1 MALRRTA
8 FDAVLTPDSFAL
20 NHDGAATSESSVTNL
35 RGSKRGACD
44 RCRGQ
49 KLRCLRKDP
58 SRDTLQTI
66 CARCLKAGATCSF
79 RTPKRTGRPRAKF
92 SHSPRHGEPK
102 EGGKASRPTVNTSG
116 NNGIFDSKTHG
127 GQSRREIGSWDSG
140 RLWEE
145 NAADQEN
152 EGETKD
158 MMPEHAPSPSSLH
171 DTSNVL
177 GGVNFDFPVFSEFP
191 STATLPW
198 PDETMPSFYNDAGE
212 ASNLESF
219 GAKYSRAFHTYEAQP
234 MGIQIPYASPI
245 SNDGISRDKSGNA
258 CGTPTLTY
266 STAQISGAS
275 DEAMDLDLPSENVYT
290 TPVDPKHALNVPPSL
305 VRDRDRE
312 RARFSASFGKSST
325 TTSALFNN
333 VAENEVGINSD
344 EETLSANEIQHRR
357 MQELSE
363 LAMDLYAQLAAY
375 DPQIHQPTSS
385 TTSIVFQQR
394 LEDTIGSVLK
404 SSKTFLTLLT
414 SYSTP
419 TAPSSPLFSSRP
431 TVATNHNNSPC
442 SSSGSSVSP
451 SASTLDHD
459 DHAGNEP
466 AQHFL
471 RTLPAGSSDDTK
483 PPPPIDMATVLQL
496 LTCYMHIIHLHSVMH
511 ERILDYMLPFLPH
524 TTQHVDSVPPIFP
537 GMQVGGVSLD
547 KFGTFQVKLL
557 LKISVHVLE
566 EIEMA
571 LGLPKEY
578 SVGNRKGDG
587 RGVLEA
593 SVSGAFVK
601 CLMREE
607 AWRGKR
613 VECVKERLENLRRV
627 LRGATDL

>member
-8 FDAVLTPDSFAL
+8 FDAVLTPDSFATT
-20 NHDGAATSESSVTNL
+20 HDGAATSESSITNL

-49 KLRCLRKDP
+49 KLRCLRDDQ
-58 SRDTLQTI
+58 SRDSLQAI
-66 CARCLKAGATCSF
+66 CARCFKAGATCSF
-79 RTPKRTGRPRAKF
+79 RTPKRTGRPRANYN
-92 SHSPRHGEPK
+92 HSPHHGKPK

-116 NNGIFDSKTHG
+116 HNGFFDSKT
-127 GQSRREIGSWDSG
+127 RWDSG
-140 RLWEE
+140 RLVEE

-152 EGETKD
+152 EGETED
-158 MMPEHAPSPSSLH
+158 MMPEHAPSPSSPH

-177 GGVNFDFPVFSEFP
+177 SGVNFDFPAFSGLY

-245 SNDGISRDKSGNA
+245 SNDGKPRDEGGNA
-258 CGTPTLTY
+258 CATPTRTY

-275 DEAMDLDLPSENVYT
+275 DEAMDLNLPSENVYT
-290 TPVDPKHALNVPPSL
+290 TPVNPKNAVNVPPSL

-312 RARFSASFGKSST
+312 RARFSASFGMSST
-325 TTSALFNN
+325 TNSAIFND
-333 VAENEVGINSD
+333 VADREVGINSD
-344 EETLSANEIQHRR
+344 EETLSVNEIQHRR

-375 DPQIHQPTSS
+375 DPQNYQPTSS
-385 TTSIVFQQR
+385 TTSTVFQKR
-394 LEDTIGSVLK
+394 LEDTVGSVLK
-404 SSKTFLTLLT
+404 SSKTFLMLLT

-419 TAPSSPLFSSRP
+419 TALSSPLFPSPP
-431 TVATNHNNSPC
+431 TLATNHNNSHC

-451 SASTLDHD
+451 SASMLDYD

-466 AQHFL
+466 GQHL
-471 RTLPAGSSDDTK
+471 HRELPAGSSDHTK

-496 LTCYMHIIHLHSVMH
+496 LTCYMHIIHLHSIMH
-511 ERILDYMLPFLPH
+511 ARILDYMLAFLPH

-557 LKISVHVLE
+557 LQISMHVLG

-613 VECVKERLENLRRV
+613 VECVRERLENLRRV